1 MRIKVDQHRP
11 NVAMLQK
18 FHQRLLELLRIR
30 LKKARP
36 SGPINAVHQKFG
48 FTQLIR
54 VVLKGFLRLC

>member
-36 SGPINAVHQKFG
+36 SDPINAVHQKIG